1 MNWFTQL
8 ERRALGP
15 SVLFVLFYLRCSVRA
30 SAVQKKTNC
39 QAEQLQIGM
48 PWMYLQPRGAEMMIE
63 GVVVRADLT
72 HLLQ

>member
-1 MNWFTQL
+1 M
-8 ERRALGP
+8 
-15 SVLFVLFYLRCSVRA
+15 
-30 SAVQKKTNC
+30 QKKTNC